1 MNPTQITPSSTA
13 TSAIHQPIW
22 PDVAA
27 RDQVVRELAV
37 LPPLVFPDEC
47 DLLTSRLADVSRGE
61 AFVLTGGDCA
71 ETFAENTPWSIR
83 ARLNTVLQMA
93 VVLTYAATLPV
104 VKMGRIAGQ
113 YFKPRSAETEF
124 IGGVEMLTYRGDAIN
139 ALEPN
144 ATARTPD
151 PRRMLEAYRASS
163 ATLNLGRSF
172 TQDGSSDLRMVHSWN
187 RDFVASS
194 APGARYEQLAA
205 DIDRALS
212 FLNACGA
219 DPAELRGVEFFTAH
233 EALLLDYE
241 RALTRT
247 DWRTGRNY
255 DLSAHFLWLGERTRD
270 LAGAHVLFAKSIR
283 NPIGV
288 KIGPKANPDDVVGLV
303 QALDPEKT
311 PGRLTLITRMG
322 AANVRELLPPLVE
335 KVETSGHPIVWV
347 CDPMHGNTRE
357 ANTGHKTRYFADVV
371 DEVAG
376 FFEVHRRLGTHPGG
390 LHIELT
396 GDHVTECI
404 GGTAGVDEADLASRY
419 ETACDPRLNRV
430 QALELAFM
438 VAESFK

>member
-1 MNPTQITPSSTA
+1 MANNVY
-13 TSAIHQPIW
+13 QPIW
-22 PDVAA
+22 PDLNE
-27 RDQVVRELAV
+27 RDRVVRELSQ

-113 YFKPRSAETEF
+113 YFKPRSAETEVVD
-124 IGGVEMLTYRGDAIN
+124 GQELLTYRGDAIN
-139 ALEPN
+139 GIERTQA
-144 ATARTPD
+144 ARTPD

-163 ATLNLGRSF
+163 ATLNLIRSF

-194 APGARYEQLAA
+194 AAGAKYDQLAA
-205 DIDRALS
+205 DIDRALA
-212 FLNACGA
+212 FINACGA
-219 DPAELRGVEFFTAH
+219 DPAELRSVEFFTAH

-241 RALTRT
+241 SALTRV
-247 DWRTGRNY
+247 DWRTGKSY
-255 DLSAHFLWLGERTRD
+255 DLSAHFLWVGERTRD
-270 LAGAHVLFAKSIR
+270 LEGAHLQFARSIR

-288 KIGPKANPDDVVGLV
+288 KVGPRANPDDVVSLV
-303 QALDPEKT
+303 QFLDPERQ

-322 AANVRELLPPLVE
+322 AGAVRNLLPPLVE
-335 KVETSGHPIVWV
+335 KVEASGHPVVWV

-357 ANTGHKTRYFADVV
+357 ASTGHKTRHFSDIL

-376 FFEVHRRLGTHPGG
+376 FFAVHRELGTHPGG

-396 GDHVTECI
+396 GDHVTECV
-404 GGTAGVDEADLASRY
+404 GGTGGVAESELDSKY

-438 VAESFK
+438 IAETLK

>member
-1 MNPTQITPSSTA
+1 LANNVY
-13 TSAIHQPIW
+13 QPIW
-22 PDVAA
+22 PDLNE
-27 RDQVVRELAV
+27 RDRVVRELSQ

-83 ARLNTVLQMA
+83 ARLNTLLQMA

-113 YFKPRSAETEF
+113 YFKPRSAETEVVD
-124 IGGVEMLTYRGDAIN
+124 GQELLTYRGDAIN
-139 ALEPN
+139 GIERTQA
-144 ATARTPD
+144 ARTPD

-163 ATLNLGRSF
+163 ATLNLIRSF

-194 APGARYEQLAA
+194 AAGAKYDQLAA
-205 DIDRALS
+205 DIDRALA
-212 FLNACGA
+212 FINACGA
-219 DPAELRGVEFFTAH
+219 DPAELRSVEFFTAH

-241 RALTRT
+241 SALTRV
-247 DWRTGRNY
+247 DWRTGKSY
-255 DLSAHFLWLGERTRD
+255 DLSAHFLWVGERTRD
-270 LAGAHVLFAKSIR
+270 LEGAHLQFARSIR

-288 KIGPKANPDDVVGLV
+288 KVGPRANPDDVVSLV
-303 QALDPEKT
+303 QFLDPERQ

-322 AANVRELLPPLVE
+322 AGAVRNLLPPLVE
-335 KVETSGHPIVWV
+335 KVEASGHPVVWV

-357 ANTGHKTRYFADVV
+357 ASTGHKTRHFSDIL

-376 FFEVHRRLGTHPGG
+376 FFAVHRELGTHPGG

-396 GDHVTECI
+396 GDHVTECV
-404 GGTAGVDEADLASRY
+404 GGTGGVAESELDSKY

-438 VAESFK
+438 IAETLK

>member
-1 MNPTQITPSSTA
+1 MTKRSLFLANNVY
-13 TSAIHQPIW
+13 QPIW
-22 PDVAA
+22 PDLDE
-27 RDQVVRELAV
+27 RDRVVRELSQ

-83 ARLNTVLQMA
+83 ARLNTLLQMA

-113 YFKPRSAETEF
+113 YFKPRSAETEL
-124 IGGVEMLTYRGDAIN
+124 IDGQELLTYRGDAIN
-139 ALEPN
+139 GIEPTQ
-144 ATARTPD
+144 AARTPD
-151 PRRMLEAYRASS
+151 PRRMIQAYRASS
-163 ATLNLGRSF
+163 ATLNLIRSF

-194 APGARYEQLAA
+194 AAGAKYDRLAA
-205 DIDRALS
+205 DIDRALA
-212 FLNACGA
+212 FINACGA
-219 DPAELRGVEFFTAH
+219 DPAELRSVEFFTAH

-241 RALTRT
+241 SALTRV
-247 DWRTGRNY
+247 DWRTGKAY
-255 DLSAHFLWLGERTRD
+255 DLSAHFLWVGERTRD
-270 LAGAHVLFAKSIR
+270 LAGAHLQFARSIR

-288 KIGPKANPDDVVGLV
+288 KVGPRANPDDVVSLV
-303 QALDPEKT
+303 EFLDTERQ

-322 AANVRELLPPLVE
+322 AAAVRDLLPPLVE
-335 KVETSGHPIVWV
+335 KVEASGHPVVWV

-357 ANTGHKTRYFADVV
+357 ASSGHKTRHFSDIL

-376 FFEVHRRLGTHPGG
+376 FFAVHRELGTHPGG

-396 GDHVTECI
+396 GDHVTECV
-404 GGTAGVDEADLASRY
+404 GGTGGVSESELDSKY

-438 VAESFK
+438 IAETLK

>member
-1 MNPTQITPSSTA
+1 MANNVY
-13 TSAIHQPIW
+13 QPIW
-22 PDVAA
+22 PDLNE
-27 RDQVVRELAV
+27 RDRVVRELSQ

-113 YFKPRSAETEF
+113 YFKPRSAETEV
-124 IGGVEMLTYRGDAIN
+124 IDGQELLTYRGDAIN
-139 ALEPN
+139 GIERTQA
-144 ATARTPD
+144 ARTPD

-163 ATLNLGRSF
+163 ATLNLIRSF

-194 APGARYEQLAA
+194 AAGAKYDQLAA
-205 DIDRALS
+205 DIDRALA
-212 FLNACGA
+212 FINACGA
-219 DPAELRGVEFFTAH
+219 DPAELRSVEFFTAH

-241 RALTRT
+241 SALTRV
-247 DWRTGRNY
+247 DWRTGKSY
-255 DLSAHFLWLGERTRD
+255 DLSAHFLWVGERTRD
-270 LAGAHVLFAKSIR
+270 LEGAHLQFARSIR

-288 KIGPKANPDDVVGLV
+288 KVGPRANPDDVVSLV
-303 QALDPEKT
+303 QFLDPERQ

-322 AANVRELLPPLVE
+322 AGAVRDLLPPLVE
-335 KVETSGHPIVWV
+335 KVEASGHPVVWV

-357 ANTGHKTRYFADVV
+357 ASTGHKTRHFSDIL

-376 FFEVHRRLGTHPGG
+376 FFAVHRELGTHPGG

-396 GDHVTECI
+396 GDHVTECV
-404 GGTAGVDEADLASRY
+404 GGTGGVAESELDSKY

-438 VAESFK
+438 IAETLK

>member
-1 MNPTQITPSSTA
+1 MY
-13 TSAIHQPIW
+13 QPIW
-22 PDVAA
+22 PDLNE
-27 RDQVVRELAV
+27 RDRVVRELSQ

-113 YFKPRSAETEF
+113 YFKPRSAETEV
-124 IGGVEMLTYRGDAIN
+124 IDGQELLTYRGDAIN
-139 ALEPN
+139 GIERTQA
-144 ATARTPD
+144 ARTPD

-163 ATLNLGRSF
+163 ATLNLIRSF

-194 APGARYEQLAA
+194 AAGAKYDQLAA
-205 DIDRALS
+205 DIDRALA
-212 FLNACGA
+212 FINACGA
-219 DPAELRGVEFFTAH
+219 DPAELRSVEFFTAH

-241 RALTRT
+241 SALTRV
-247 DWRTGRNY
+247 DWRTGKSY
-255 DLSAHFLWLGERTRD
+255 DLSAHFLWVGERTRD
-270 LAGAHVLFAKSIR
+270 LEGAHLQFARSIR

-288 KIGPKANPDDVVGLV
+288 KVGPRANPDDVVSLV
-303 QALDPEKT
+303 QFLDPERQ

-322 AANVRELLPPLVE
+322 AGAVRDLLPPLVE
-335 KVETSGHPIVWV
+335 KVEASGHPVVWV

-357 ANTGHKTRYFADVV
+357 ASTGHKTRHFSDIL

-376 FFEVHRRLGTHPGG
+376 FFAVHRELGTHPGG

-396 GDHVTECI
+396 GDHVTECV
-404 GGTAGVDEADLASRY
+404 GGTGGVAESELDSKY

-438 VAESFK
+438 IAETLK

>member
-1 MNPTQITPSSTA
+1 MNPTLV
-13 TSAIHQPIW
+13 TSKADHTNAIHQPQW
-22 PDVAA
+22 PDTAA
-27 RDQVVRELAV
+27 RDKVVNELAA

-71 ETFAENTPWSIR
+71 ETFAENTPWSVK

-113 YFKPRSAETEF
+113 YFKPRSAETEVVD
-124 IGGVEMLTYRGDAIN
+124 GVEMLTYRGDAIN
-139 ALEPN
+139 ALE
-144 ATARTPD
+144 ATTSARTPD

-163 ATLNLGRSF
+163 ATLNLVRSF
-172 TQDGSSDLRMVHSWN
+172 TQDGSADLRMVHSWN
-187 RDFVASS
+187 RDFVANS

-212 FLNACGA
+212 FINACGA
-219 DPAELRGVEFFTAH
+219 DPSELRGVEFFTAH

-241 RALTRT
+241 SALTRT

-270 LAGAHVLFAKSIR
+270 LAGAHVQFAKSIR

-288 KIGPKANPDDVVGLV
+288 KVGPKANPDDVVGLV
-303 QALDPEKT
+303 QTLDPDRT

-322 AANVRELLPPLVE
+322 AGNVAELLPPLVE
-335 KVETSGHPIVWV
+335 KVEASGHPIVWV

-357 ANTGHKTRYFADVV
+357 ANSGHKTRYFGEIM

-376 FFEVHRRLGTHPGG
+376 FFEVHRNLGTHPGG

-404 GGTAGVDEADLASRY
+404 GGTAGVDEADLATKY

>member
-1 MNPTQITPSSTA
+1 MNPTLV
-13 TSAIHQPIW
+13 TSKADHTNAIHQPQW
-22 PDVAA
+22 PDTAA
-27 RDQVVRELAV
+27 RDKVVNELAA

-71 ETFAENTPWSIR
+71 ETFAENTPWSVK

-113 YFKPRSAETEF
+113 YFKPRSAETEVVD
-124 IGGVEMLTYRGDAIN
+124 GVEMLTYRGDAIN
-139 ALEPN
+139 ALE
-144 ATARTPD
+144 ATTSARTPD

-163 ATLNLGRSF
+163 ATLNLVRSF
-172 TQDGSSDLRMVHSWN
+172 TQDGSADLRMVHSWN

-212 FLNACGA
+212 FINACGA
-219 DPAELRGVEFFTAH
+219 DPSELRGVEFFTAH

-241 RALTRT
+241 SALTRT

-270 LAGAHVLFAKSIR
+270 LAGAHVQFAKSIR

-288 KIGPKANPDDVVGLV
+288 KVGPKANPDDVVGLV
-303 QALDPEKT
+303 QTLDPDRI

-322 AANVRELLPPLVE
+322 ANNVAELLPPLVE
-335 KVETSGHPIVWV
+335 KVEASGHPIVWV

-357 ANTGHKTRYFADVV
+357 ANSGHKTRYFGEIM

-376 FFEVHRRLGTHPGG
+376 FFEVHRNLGTHPGG

-404 GGTAGVDEADLASRY
+404 GGTAGVDEADLATKY

>member
-1 MNPTQITPSSTA
+1 LANNVY
-13 TSAIHQPIW
+13 QPIW
-22 PDVAA
+22 PDLNE
-27 RDQVVRELAV
+27 RDRVVRELSQ

-113 YFKPRSAETEF
+113 YFKPRSAETEVVD
-124 IGGVEMLTYRGDAIN
+124 GKELLTYRGDAIN
-139 ALEPN
+139 GIERTQA
-144 ATARTPD
+144 ARTPD

-163 ATLNLGRSF
+163 ATLNLIRSF

-194 APGARYEQLAA
+194 AAGAKYDQLAA
-205 DIDRALS
+205 DIDRALA
-212 FLNACGA
+212 FINACGA
-219 DPAELRGVEFFTAH
+219 DPAELRSVEFFTAH

-241 RALTRT
+241 SALTRV
-247 DWRTGRNY
+247 DWRTGKSY
-255 DLSAHFLWLGERTRD
+255 DLSAHFLWVGERTRD
-270 LAGAHVLFAKSIR
+270 LDGAHLQFARSIR

-288 KIGPKANPDDVVGLV
+288 KVGPRANPDDLVSLV
-303 QALDPEKT
+303 QFLDPERQ

-322 AANVRELLPPLVE
+322 AGAVRDLLPPLVE
-335 KVETSGHPIVWV
+335 KVEASGHPVVWV

-357 ANTGHKTRYFADVV
+357 ASTGHKTRHFSDIL

-376 FFEVHRRLGTHPGG
+376 FFAVHRELGTHPGG

-396 GDHVTECI
+396 GDHVTECV
-404 GGTAGVDEADLASRY
+404 GGTGGVAESELDSKY

-438 VAESFK
+438 IAETLK

>member
-1 MNPTQITPSSTA
+1 MNPTLV
-13 TSAIHQPIW
+13 TSKADHTNAIHQPQW
-22 PDVAA
+22 PDTAA
-27 RDQVVRELAV
+27 RDKVVNELAA

-71 ETFAENTPWSIR
+71 ETFAENTPWSVK

-113 YFKPRSAETEF
+113 YFKPRSAETEVVD
-124 IGGVEMLTYRGDAIN
+124 GVEMLTYRGDAIN
-139 ALEPN
+139 ALE
-144 ATARTPD
+144 ATTSARTPD

-163 ATLNLGRSF
+163 ATLNLVRSF
-172 TQDGSSDLRMVHSWN
+172 TQDGSADLRMVHSWN
-187 RDFVASS
+187 RDFVANS

-212 FLNACGA
+212 FINACGA
-219 DPAELRGVEFFTAH
+219 DPSELRGVEFFTAH

-241 RALTRT
+241 SALTRT

-255 DLSAHFLWLGERTRD
+255 DLSAHFLWLGERTRG
-270 LAGAHVLFAKSIR
+270 LAGAHVQFAKSIR

-288 KIGPKANPDDVVGLV
+288 KVGPKANPDDVVSLV
-303 QALDPEKT
+303 QTLDPDRI

-322 AANVRELLPPLVE
+322 ANNVAELLPPLVE
-335 KVETSGHPIVWV
+335 KVEASGHPIVWV

-357 ANTGHKTRYFADVV
+357 ANSGHKTRYFGEIM

-376 FFEVHRRLGTHPGG
+376 FFEVHRNLGTHPGG

-404 GGTAGVDEADLASRY
+404 GGTAGVDEADLATKY

>member
-1 MNPTQITPSSTA
+1 MANNVY
-13 TSAIHQPIW
+13 QPIW
-22 PDVAA
+22 PDLNE
-27 RDQVVRELAV
+27 RDRVVRELSQ

-83 ARLNTVLQMA
+83 ARLNTLLQMA

-113 YFKPRSAETEF
+113 YFKPRSAETEVVD
-124 IGGVEMLTYRGDAIN
+124 GQELLTYRGDAIN
-139 ALEPN
+139 GIERTQA
-144 ATARTPD
+144 ARTPD

-163 ATLNLGRSF
+163 ATLNLIRSF

-194 APGARYEQLAA
+194 AAGAKYDQLAA
-205 DIDRALS
+205 DIDRALA
-212 FLNACGA
+212 FINACGA
-219 DPAELRGVEFFTAH
+219 DPAELRSVEFFTAH

-241 RALTRT
+241 SALTRV
-247 DWRTGRNY
+247 DWRTGKSY
-255 DLSAHFLWLGERTRD
+255 DLSAHFLWVGERTRD
-270 LAGAHVLFAKSIR
+270 LEGAHLQFARSIR

-288 KIGPKANPDDVVGLV
+288 KVGPRANPDDVVSLV
-303 QALDPEKT
+303 QFLDPERQ

-322 AANVRELLPPLVE
+322 AGAVRNLLPPLVE
-335 KVETSGHPIVWV
+335 KVEASGHPVVWV

-357 ANTGHKTRYFADVV
+357 ASTGHKTRHFSDIL

-376 FFEVHRRLGTHPGG
+376 FFAVHRELGTHPGG

-396 GDHVTECI
+396 GDHVTECV
-404 GGTAGVDEADLASRY
+404 GGTGGVAESELDSKY

-438 VAESFK
+438 IAETLK

>member
-1 MNPTQITPSSTA
+1 MKRSLSLANNVY
-13 TSAIHQPIW
+13 QPIW
-22 PDVAA
+22 PDLNE
-27 RDQVVRELAV
+27 RDRVVRELSQ

-113 YFKPRSAETEF
+113 YFKPRSAETEV
-124 IGGVEMLTYRGDAIN
+124 IDGQELLTYRGDAIN
-139 ALEPN
+139 GIERTRA
-144 ATARTPD
+144 ARTPD

-163 ATLNLGRSF
+163 ATLNLIRSF

-194 APGARYEQLAA
+194 AAGAKYDQLAA
-205 DIDRALS
+205 DIDRALA
-212 FLNACGA
+212 FINACGA
-219 DPAELRGVEFFTAH
+219 DPAELRSVEFFTAH

-241 RALTRT
+241 SALTRV
-247 DWRTGRNY
+247 DWRTGKSY
-255 DLSAHFLWLGERTRD
+255 DLSAHFLWVGERTRD
-270 LAGAHVLFAKSIR
+270 LEGAHLQFARSIR

-288 KIGPKANPDDVVGLV
+288 KVGPRANPDDVVSLV
-303 QALDPEKT
+303 QFLDPERQ

-322 AANVRELLPPLVE
+322 AGAVRDLLPPLVE
-335 KVETSGHPIVWV
+335 KVEASGHPVVWV

-357 ANTGHKTRYFADVV
+357 ASTGHKTRHFSDIL

-376 FFEVHRRLGTHPGG
+376 FFAVHRELGTHPGG

-396 GDHVTECI
+396 GDHVTECV
-404 GGTAGVDEADLASRY
+404 GGTGGVAESELDSKY

-438 VAESFK
+438 IAETLK

>member
-1 MNPTQITPSSTA
+1 MKRSLSLANNVY
-13 TSAIHQPIW
+13 QPIW
-22 PDVAA
+22 PDLNE
-27 RDQVVRELAV
+27 RDRVVRELSQ

-113 YFKPRSAETEF
+113 YFKPRSAETEV
-124 IGGVEMLTYRGDAIN
+124 IDGQELLTYRGDAIN
-139 ALEPN
+139 GIERTRA
-144 ATARTPD
+144 ARTPD

-163 ATLNLGRSF
+163 ATLNLIRSF

-194 APGARYEQLAA
+194 AAGAKYDQLAA
-205 DIDRALS
+205 DIDRALA
-212 FLNACGA
+212 FINACGA
-219 DPAELRGVEFFTAH
+219 DPAELRSVEFFTAH

-241 RALTRT
+241 SALTRV
-247 DWRTGRNY
+247 DWRTGKSY
-255 DLSAHFLWLGERTRD
+255 DLSAHFLWVGERTRD
-270 LAGAHVLFAKSIR
+270 LEGAHLQFARSIR

-288 KIGPKANPDDVVGLV
+288 KVGPRANPDDVVSLV
-303 QALDPEKT
+303 QFLDPERQ

-322 AANVRELLPPLVE
+322 AGAVRDLLPPLVE
-335 KVETSGHPIVWV
+335 KVEASGHPVVWV

-357 ANTGHKTRYFADVV
+357 ASTGHKTRHFSDIL

-376 FFEVHRRLGTHPGG
+376 FFAVHRDLGTHPGG

-396 GDHVTECI
+396 GDHVTECV
-404 GGTAGVDEADLASRY
+404 GGTGGVAESELDSKY

-438 VAESFK
+438 IAETLK

>member
-1 MNPTQITPSSTA
+1 MANNVY
-13 TSAIHQPIW
+13 QPIW
-22 PDVAA
+22 PDLNE
-27 RDQVVRELAV
+27 RDRVVRELSQ

-104 VKMGRIAGQ
+104 VKMGRFAGQ
-113 YFKPRSAETEF
+113 YFKPRSAETEV
-124 IGGVEMLTYRGDAIN
+124 IDGQELLTYRGDAIN
-139 ALEPN
+139 GIERTQ
-144 ATARTPD
+144 ATRTPD

-163 ATLNLGRSF
+163 ATLNLIRSL

-194 APGARYEQLAA
+194 AAGAKYDQLAA
-205 DIDRALS
+205 DIDRALA
-212 FLNACGA
+212 FINACGA
-219 DPAELRGVEFFTAH
+219 DPAELRSVEFFTAH

-241 RALTRT
+241 SALTRV
-247 DWRTGRNY
+247 DWRTGKSY
-255 DLSAHFLWLGERTRD
+255 DLSAHFLWVGERTRD
-270 LAGAHVLFAKSIR
+270 LEGAHLQFARSIR

-288 KIGPKANPDDVVGLV
+288 KVGPRANPDDVVSLV
-303 QALDPEKT
+303 QFLDPERQ

-322 AANVRELLPPLVE
+322 AGAVRDLLPPLVE
-335 KVETSGHPIVWV
+335 KVEASGHPMVWV

-357 ANTGHKTRYFADVV
+357 ASTGHKTRHFSDIL

-376 FFEVHRRLGTHPGG
+376 FFAVHRELGTHPGG

-396 GDHVTECI
+396 GDHVTECV
-404 GGTAGVDEADLASRY
+404 GGTGGVAESELDSKY

-438 VAESFK
+438 IAETLK

>member
-1 MNPTQITPSSTA
+1 MKRSLSLANNVY
-13 TSAIHQPIW
+13 QPIW
-22 PDVAA
+22 PDLNE
-27 RDQVVRELAV
+27 RDRVVRELSQ

-113 YFKPRSAETEF
+113 YFKPRSAETEV
-124 IGGVEMLTYRGDAIN
+124 IDGQELLTYRGDAIN
-139 ALEPN
+139 GIERTQA
-144 ATARTPD
+144 ARTPD

-163 ATLNLGRSF
+163 ATLNLIRSF

-194 APGARYEQLAA
+194 AAGAKYDQLAA
-205 DIDRALS
+205 DIDRALA
-212 FLNACGA
+212 FINACGA
-219 DPAELRGVEFFTAH
+219 DPAELRSVEFFTAH

-241 RALTRT
+241 SALTRV
-247 DWRTGRNY
+247 DWRTGKSY
-255 DLSAHFLWLGERTRD
+255 DLSAHFLWVGERTRD
-270 LAGAHVLFAKSIR
+270 LEGAHLQFARSIR

-288 KIGPKANPDDVVGLV
+288 KVGPRANPDDVVSLV
-303 QALDPEKT
+303 QFLDPERQ

-322 AANVRELLPPLVE
+322 AGAVRDLLPPLVE
-335 KVETSGHPIVWV
+335 KVEASGHPVVWV

-357 ANTGHKTRYFADVV
+357 ASTGHKTRHFSDIL

-376 FFEVHRRLGTHPGG
+376 FFAVHRELGTHPGG

-396 GDHVTECI
+396 GDHVTECV
-404 GGTAGVDEADLASRY
+404 GGTGGVAESELDSKY

-438 VAESFK
+438 IAETLK